1 MNFII
6 QAMTK
11 ISLVRTLSGFKPA
24 YDSDFEIS
32 KKIKLNEPY
41 EYEFKRPRNYKFHKK
56 FFALVKMVFDN
67 QEQYTNI
74 EHLRKDL
81 IIESGNYDL
90 RHDLLGVEIREAKS
104 ISFAS
109 MSEDEFSELYNSVV
123 DVIIKY
129 FHFDKQ
135 EIADNVEQYY

>member
-1 MNFII
+1 
-6 QAMTK
+6 MTK

-24 YDSDFEIS
+24 YDSDFELS
-32 KKIKLNEPY
+32 KKIKLNEVY
-41 EYEFKRPRNYKFHKK
+41 VYDFKKPRNYEFHKK
-56 FFALVKMVFDN
+56 FFALVNMVFQN
-67 QEQYTNI
+67 QVQYTNI

-90 RHDLLGVEIREAKS
+90 RYDLLGVEIREAKS

-109 MSEDEFSELYNSVV
+109 MDEIEFSKLYDSVI

-129 FHFDKQ
+129 FHFDKD
-135 EIADNVEQYY
+135 EILENIEQYY